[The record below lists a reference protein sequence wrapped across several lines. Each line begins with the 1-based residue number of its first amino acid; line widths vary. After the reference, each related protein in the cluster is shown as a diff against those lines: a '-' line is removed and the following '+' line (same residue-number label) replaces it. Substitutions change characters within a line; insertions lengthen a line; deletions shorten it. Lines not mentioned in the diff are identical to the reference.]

1 MSSPLLDL
9 ASYVG
14 QRSATFQFLLV
25 DGPTGENLGE
35 IHPLRD
41 PAPVLS
47 HDTTRTIKRDL
58 SLSLGVVDSARINV
72 IRNRVDVS
80 MILGGVA
87 YPLGRFLFADDTGNK
102 KSSGVLRTEKL
113 IDEMFVIDQKMER
126 GFTATQTVDQSISTL
141 LSEIPNLVLDIEAS
155 GLQATGSWPAG
166 TSRAKVLGDLCTQ
179 GGYFS
184 PWFDNSNVLRI
195 IRSFD
200 PADRLPTFDF
210 DAGNSVIRDSIAET
224 NDLLDAPNKFVVISN
239 ASTGADAS
247 VSAVGTYTVPNSAPH
262 SIANRGFVIPDVRDI
277 QLTSQ
282 SQAQIVAE
290 TIGITNTVFERTQ
303 LATAPDPRHDSYDV
317 IQWDGEKW
325 LELSWI
331 MTLLEGSPMQHVMRK
346 TYS

>member
-1 MSSPLLDL
+1 MTAPLLDL
-9 ASYVG
+9 AGHIG
-14 QRSATFQFLLV
+14 QRSASFQFLLV

-35 IHPLRD
+35 LHPLRNS
-41 PAPVLS
+41 PAVIT

-72 IRNRVDVS
+72 IRDRVSVA
-80 MILGGVA
+80 MLLGGVT

-102 KSSGVLRTEKL
+102 KSSGTLRSEKL

-126 GFTATQTVDQSISTL
+126 GFAAFGTVDTAIQNL
-141 LSEIPNLVLDIEAS
+141 LADVPNLVMDMESS
-155 GLQATGSWPAG
+155 GLEATGSWAAG

-184 PWFDNSNVLRI
+184 PWFNNNNVLRI

-210 DAGNSVIRDSIAET
+210 DAGNSVFRDSIAET

-239 ASTGADAS
+239 ASTGGNANAPS
-247 VSAVGTYTVPNSAPH
+247 VGSYTVPNSAPH

-277 QLTSQ
+277 QLTSPN
-282 SQAQIVAE
+282 QAQIVAE
-290 TIGITNTVFERTQ
+290 TIGITSTIFERTQ
-303 LATAPDPRHDSYDV
+303 LATAPDPRHDAYDV

-325 LELSWI
+325 LELSWSL
-331 MTLLEGSPMQHVMRK
+331 TLLEGSPMQHVLRK

>member
-9 ASYVG
+9 AAYVG
-14 QRSATFQFLLV
+14 QRSATFRFQLV

-35 IHPLRD
+35 IHPLRNS
-41 PAPVLS
+41 PPVLS
-47 HDTTRTIKRDL
+47 HDTARTIKRDL
-58 SLSLGVVDSARINV
+58 SLSLGVEDSARINV
-72 IRNRVDVS
+72 IRDRVVVS
-80 MILGGVA
+80 MILGGVT

-102 KSSGVLRTEKL
+102 KSSGVLRSEKL

-126 GFTATQTVDQSISTL
+126 GFTATQTVDQSIITL
-141 LSEIPNLVLDIEAS
+141 LVDVPNLVLDIEAS
-155 GLQATGSWPAG
+155 GLQATGSWAAG

-184 PWFDNSNVLRI
+184 PWFDNNNVLRI

-200 PADRLPTFDF
+200 PADKIPTFDF
-210 DAGNSVIRDSIAET
+210 DTGKSVIRDSIAET
-224 NDLLDAPNKFVVISN
+224 NDLLDAPNKFIVISN
-239 ASTGADAS
+239 ASTGANAS
-247 VSAVGTYTVPNSAPH
+247 VAAVGTYVVPNSAPH
-262 SIANRGFVIPDVRDI
+262 SIINRGFVIPDVRDM
-277 QLTSQ
+277 QLTGQ
-282 SQAQIVAE
+282 NQAQIVAQ

-325 LELSWI
+325 LELSWS
-331 MTLLEGSPMQHVMRK
+331 MTLLEGSPMQHLMRK